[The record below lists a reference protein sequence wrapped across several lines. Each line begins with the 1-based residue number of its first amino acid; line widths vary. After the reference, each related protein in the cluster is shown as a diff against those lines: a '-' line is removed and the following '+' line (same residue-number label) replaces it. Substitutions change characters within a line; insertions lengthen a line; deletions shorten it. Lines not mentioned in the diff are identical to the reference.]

1 MDEIHGR
8 KRTHPDYYSGMI
20 FMSADN
26 PYKQAWLETCGH
38 GTLVRTTS
46 NNTQNL
52 SRNRYKRKRDL
63 FIPTVKMVQKQ
74 AVEQMVLAA
83 AHQASLIAS
92 KSGVLTT
99 RFAGKVGLRLVP
111 VVSAVILAK
120 DIYDVY
126 QVLTKD

>member
-1 MDEIHGR
+1 LGDIVTAE
-8 KRTHPDYYSGMI
+8 
-20 FMSADN
+20 N

-38 GTLVRTTS
+38 GIIVRTTS
-46 NNTQNL
+46 NNSQNV

-63 FIPTVKMVQKQ
+63 LVPTVKMVQRQ

-83 AHQASLIAS
+83 AHQASLAAS
-92 KSGVLTT
+92 QSVVLTT
-99 RFAGKVGLRLVP
+99 RLAGKVGLRLVP
-111 VVSAVILAK
+111 VISAAILAK